1 MMKRGSTFIQNF
13 DSKRR
18 EFVDQL
24 EDISHEVVRSF
35 MRIFGSD
42 GHLRHWWSS
51 RRCKRPISALNSTFY
66 TPQTSPTC
74 SASEDDDDDESE
86 EPYSKKS
93 RKCYSMTIYGSN
105 SSSSFTDSDEQINE
119 QRILCKK
126 RPRVTGDDYLSTFQT
141 ETTLTKN
148 TTTINRFTN
157 ETRRNFFSRQG
168 PKSEP
173 KSRRNNYR
181 SLRYCTERN

>member
-1 MMKRGSTFIQNF
+1 MYIPVCIDLNYKSVNF
-13 DSKRR
+13 LI
-18 EFVDQL
+18 FV
-24 EDISHEVVRSF
+24 
-35 MRIFGSD
+35 
-42 GHLRHWWSS
+42 
-51 RRCKRPISALNSTFY
+51 FY
-66 TPQTSPTC
+66 FLFLHNN
-74 SASEDDDDDESE
+74 
-86 EPYSKKS
+86 
-93 RKCYSMTIYGSN
+93 R
-105 SSSSFTDSDEQINE
+105 
-119 QRILCKK
+119 LCKK